1 MLMNMAVPL
10 RLGHS
15 KLFKSGLISGL
26 CKLSQ
31 QKNVA
36 KTQVA
41 FITGKVMRQ
50 DRPPRPAPYD
60 YMNKD
65 YSFWDVFFD
74 PMEERFD
81 DNTKIVVVEGLPGVG
96 KDKFARQLAEE
107 LEMCYMPPYSW
118 DEFLITPYGFDMR
131 NLNPKLPIDAQ
142 YFDLNMFLKDPK
154 GRNSASIQ
162 HGYYMMKYRQYIR
175 ALQHLFSTGEGVILQ
190 RCPWSDMVFANAM
203 FQSGYISRGG
213 LTYYNSVRINSLY
226 HLYRPHLVIYLDAQ
240 IQTIKNRIQRNGTP
254 EEKSTKAFTTKYLSD
269 IDKFYKEKY
278 IPSISRHAHVL
289 FYDWTEEGDMPTIVD
304 EIQQLDF
311 DNFDR
316 ETEKMDDWKFTT
328 LDAQRAARD
337 VFCNQAEAL
346 THSTLV
352 MRYDIPDVI
361 VSGQD
366 LEKHHLVL
374 KKHQDTEGGIQYA
387 PGYDPEL
394 DKGVLF
400 KTKEE
405 YKIR

>member
-1 MLMNMAVPL
+1 MLINMAVPL

-31 QKNVA
+31 QKNVT

-41 FITGKVMRQ
+41 FITGKLMRQ

-107 LEMCYMPPYSW
+107 LEMYYMPPYSW
-118 DEFLITPYGFDMR
+118 DEFLITPYGFDLR
-131 NLNPKLPIDAQ
+131 SLNSKLPIDAQ
-142 YFDLNMFLKDPK
+142 FLDLNMFLKDPK

-162 HGYYMMKYRQYIR
+162 HGYYMMRYRQYIR
-175 ALQHLFSTGEGVILQ
+175 ALQHLFSTGEGVVLQ

-213 LTYYNSVRINSLY
+213 LTYYNSVRLNSLF

-240 IQTIKNRIQRNGTP
+240 IQTIKDRINRNGTP

-278 IPSISRHAHVL
+278 IPSISKHAHVL
-289 FYDWTEEGDMPTIVD
+289 FYDWTEEGDMPTIID
-304 EIQQLDF
+304 EIQDLEF

-316 ETEKMDDWKFTT
+316 NTEKMDDWKFTT

-361 VSGQD
+361 VSAQD
-366 LEKHHLVL
+366 LYKQKLVL
-374 KKHQDTEGGIQYA
+374 DKHQEEYGGIQYP
-387 PGYDPEL
+387 PGYDPKL

-405 YKIR
+405 HKLR